1 MLQAYKNFWLNYTNF
16 SGRSSRSDY
25 WFAYLFQL
33 IIFLPLTVFLA
44 SNMLSSFFVIFSYMD
59 DSGNLVGITEDVLA
73 AEILSEFFSPINLLI
88 WAVILLYSLATI
100 IPNLAIMSRRLRDA
114 GFHWAFL
121 FLAFVPYANLVLLV
135 LLAFP
140 TKEVAILQEPE
151 VTTVVEETDDQ
162 LSSILSDLESSD
174 Q

>member
-1 MLQAYKNFWLNYTNF
+1 M
-16 SGRSSRSDY
+16 
-25 WFAYLFQL
+25 
-33 IIFLPLTVFLA
+33 PLTAVLFA
-44 SNMLSSFFVIFSYMD
+44 NMLSSFFVIFSYMD
-59 DSGNLVGITEDVLA
+59 ADGELVGITEDVLTVQL
-73 AEILSEFFSPINLLI
+73 LSDVFNPLNILI
-88 WAVILLYSLATI
+88 WSILFLYCLATM
-100 IPNLAIMSRRLRDA
+100 IPSLAIMSRRLRDA

-135 LLAFP
+135 LLAFS